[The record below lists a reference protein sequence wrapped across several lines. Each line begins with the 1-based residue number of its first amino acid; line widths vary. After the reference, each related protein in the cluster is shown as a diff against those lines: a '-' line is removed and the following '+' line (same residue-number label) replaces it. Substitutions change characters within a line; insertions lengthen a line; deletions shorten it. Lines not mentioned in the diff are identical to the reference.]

1 MIDRVA
7 RLTPRERQV
16 IMLSWLG
23 IHDAGIAA
31 ILGISSHTVRN
42 YWAAAFDRLG
52 IRADC
57 GSLRPRA
64 AALLWEYERRRN
76 ERDAAMAREAA

>member
-1 MIDRVA
+1 MIDRVPA
-7 RLTPRERQV
+7 LTPRERQV

-23 IHDAGIAA
+23 IHDTGIAA
-31 ILGISSHTVRN
+31 ILGISRHTVRN
-42 YWAAAFDRLG
+42 YWQAAYDRLG
-52 IRADC
+52 IRAEC

-76 ERDAAMAREAA
+76 EREGAREAA

>member
-1 MIDRVA
+1 MIEQVA
-7 RLTPRERQV
+7 RLSPRERQV

-23 IHDAGIAA
+23 IHDRGIAT
-31 ILGISSHTVRN
+31 ILGISRHTVRN
-42 YWAAAFDRLG
+42 YWQAAYDRLG
-52 IRADC
+52 IRAEC

-76 ERDAAMAREAA
+76 EREGAREAA